1 MTSAD
6 RSISSDDTG
15 DGGGF
20 GVFLKTQREA
30 RGISLEMVAERTY
43 IQPEILVNIETER
56 LDRLPEPVYIR
67 GFVRAY
73 AEAIGVDPAEA
84 VLRYERHHA
93 AYQQALSARQ
103 LRGRRRRIQ
112 RLVLAGVLVGGLVLA
127 ALLFVPNALRE
138 RGDTPVAPPAATNS
152 GETQPVMGQP
162 SAGAAQAGKAAG
174 ESLMLSV
181 VGLRETILKI
191 IVDGKRPKVYRLKA
205 DTRLE
210 IEAERDFNI
219 LIEDAG
225 AVTLFLNGSAVPVY
239 GREGQQVTL
248 QLP

>member
-1 MTSAD
+1 MTAVE
-6 RSISSDDTG
+6 RTINHDDAG
-15 DGGGF
+15 EGGGF

-30 RGISLEMVAERTY
+30 RGISLEMIAERTY
-43 IQPEILVNIETER
+43 IQPEILVCIETER
-56 LDRLPEPVYIR
+56 IDRLPEPVYIK

-73 AEAIGVDPAEA
+73 AEAIDVDPAEA

-103 LRGRRRRIQ
+103 LRGRRRRL
-112 RLVLAGVLVGGLVLA
+112 RRMMLTSVLMGSLVLA
-127 ALLFVPNALRE
+127 AALLLSNAPRE
-138 RGDTPVAPPAATNS
+138 AAKTPSIPPEEPISPEMQAQRGIPAA
-152 GETQPVMGQP
+152 
-162 SAGAAQAGKAAG
+162 KAEQVRKDAG
-174 ESLMLSV
+174 EPLMLTA
-181 VGLRETILKI
+181 VGLRETTLKI
-191 IVDGKRPKVYRLKA
+191 IVDGKRPRVYRLKV

-225 AVTLFLNGSAVPVY
+225 ALTLYLNGEVVPVY
-239 GREGQQVTL
+239 GREGHQVTL